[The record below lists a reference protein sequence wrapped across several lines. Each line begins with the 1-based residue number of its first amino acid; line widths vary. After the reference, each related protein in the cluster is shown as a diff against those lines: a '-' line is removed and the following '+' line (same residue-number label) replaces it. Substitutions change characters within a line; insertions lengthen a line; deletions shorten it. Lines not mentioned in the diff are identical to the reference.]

1 MSFNEVLQW
10 HSSSFLHFLFISFLF
25 FSFCLFFFLIHRHI
39 SGPGLSPL
47 NIPVPVCD
55 CDGCHQAG
63 MSSSP
68 TSSTMLL
75 GEAPLPTLLHRNAR
89 LQKMCSCRC
98 CPFSAY
104 LWLAGFHNKQS
115 NLQIFSGLFL
125 SLRVCEQF
133 YLLLL
138 LLVKGNIYFAI
149 CWTHNST
156 QMCWRKCFL
165 LLFREEKDLFLKK
178 KISCPLI
185 TYLFCPD
192 RNGMCTKWSLNI
204 LIALRTKYD
213 LSHNI
218 CSF

>member
-1 MSFNEVLQW
+1 MTF
-10 HSSSFLHFLFISFLF
+10 FLLPSLSLYLFSLFLFLS
-25 FSFCLFFFLIHRHI
+25 FFFLIHRHI

-75 GEAPLPTLLHRNAR
+75 GEAPFPTPLLWNTR

-125 SLRVCEQF
+125 SLRVCELF

-138 LLVKGNIYFAI
+138 LPVKGNIYFAI

-156 QMCWRKCFL
+156 QTCLRKCFF
-165 LLFREEKDLFLKK
+165 LLFREEK
-178 KISCPLI
+178 
-185 TYLFCPD
+185 YLFSQ
-192 RNGMCTKWSLNI
+192 KNI
-204 LIALRTKYD
+204 LPIN
-213 LSHNI
+213 NI
-218 CSF
+218 FVLPW